1 MKPEGENKPDYCSNL
16 SLPVVF
22 VLLFFLKRTN
32 QPGMFTKKE
41 FDQLASAVDSFS
53 LMTYDYSTPQR

>member
-1 MKPEGENKPDYCSNL
+1 MKPKGETKPGYSSNL

-22 VLLFFLKRTN
+22 VLLCFKRTN

-41 FDQLASAVDSFS
+41 FDQLASAIDSFS